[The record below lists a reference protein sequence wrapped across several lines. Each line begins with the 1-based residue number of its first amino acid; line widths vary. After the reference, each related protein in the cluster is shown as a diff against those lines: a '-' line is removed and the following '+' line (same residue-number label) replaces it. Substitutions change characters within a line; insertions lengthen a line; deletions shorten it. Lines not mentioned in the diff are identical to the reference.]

1 MSRSSSQVS
10 PDFSVTPLDTIAT
23 SASVCL
29 SDGFMPLVATG
40 EVRRVLVCTCQHA
53 RWSGQYAAGRVAVLD
68 VSKKLHQAANTAA
81 TGTIIQ
87 PPGTPHP
94 DFEHLDSGRR
104 TEHKFEVS
112 DTLSAGSGSGTER
125 CCFTIGNKP
134 RNSRTVLRQ
143 TQEHVDM
150 VPLSRDG
157 QCAKIMVD
165 TDNAGVVHCSTSCI
179 PQ

>member
-1 MSRSSSQVS
+1 
-10 PDFSVTPLDTIAT
+10 
-23 SASVCL
+23 
-29 SDGFMPLVATG
+29 MPLVAVG
-40 EVRRVLVCTCQHA
+40 EVPGVLVLVC
-53 RWSGQYAAGRVAVLD
+53 W
-68 VSKKLHQAANTAA
+68 SKKLHQAAHTA
-81 TGTIIQ
+81 
-87 PPGTPHP
+87 GTPHP

-112 DTLSAGSGSGTER
+112 DTLSADSGSGTER

-143 TQEHVDM
+143 TQEQVDM

-157 QCAKIMVD
+157 QCVKIMVD
-165 TDNAGVVHCSTSCI
+165 TNNAGVVHCSTSCI